1 MTYKLKNKIYVK
13 EIKTADDVIEFAERA
28 AAAHSR
34 YLNYIQNHSTMSAT
48 ARSYR
53 SMWKHFNCEYY
64 DAHCEWIDE
73 ATTRESAEEFIE
85 NYYSCAY
92 MD

>member
-1 MTYKLKNKIYVK
+1 MTYKLKNKIYMK

-28 AAAHSR
+28 VSAHNR
-34 YLNYIQNHSTMSAT
+34 YLKYIENHSTMSAT

-53 SMWKHFNCEYY
+53 SMWKNFSNEYY
-64 DAHCEWIDE
+64 DAHYEWLKDE
-73 ATTRESAEEFIE
+73 DYMEYPEEFIE

>member
-1 MTYKLKNKIYVK
+1 MTYKLNNKIYVK

-28 AAAHSR
+28 ERAHSR
-34 YLNYIQNHSTMSAT
+34 YLNYIKNHSTMSAT

-53 SMWKHFNCEYY
+53 SNWKHFNNEYY
-64 DAHCEWIDE
+64 DAHHEWLNDE
-73 ATTRESAEEFIE
+73 DYMEYPEEFIE

>member
-1 MTYKLKNKIYVK
+1 MTYKLKNKVYVK

-28 AAAHSR
+28 VRAHNR

-48 ARSYR
+48 AGSYR
-53 SMWKHFNCEYY
+53 SQWKHFNNEYY
-64 DAHCEWIDE
+64 DAHSEWLKDE
-73 ATTRESAEEFIE
+73 DYMEYPEEFIE